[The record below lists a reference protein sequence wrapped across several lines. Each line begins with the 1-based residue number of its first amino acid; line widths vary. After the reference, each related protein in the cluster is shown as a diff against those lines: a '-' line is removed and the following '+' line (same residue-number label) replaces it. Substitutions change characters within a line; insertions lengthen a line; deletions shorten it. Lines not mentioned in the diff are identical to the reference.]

1 MDRCR
6 LAGQRMLT
14 SRPTIACIIAVL
26 FLTVVASVSMS
37 ASTARRAEAI
47 CTGAGSPQMVS
58 HYDGNGTLVAQEY
71 VTYPG
76 TTCNNDST
84 YQGAVLD
91 PITDGSCAYAYYV
104 EPLAYSALQ
113 GVSCTT
119 GAWSVYRYNDSIGTN
134 SVFVSVRPSYLPD
147 QWWLSSGY

>member
-1 MDRCR
+1 
-6 LAGQRMLT
+6 MLT
-14 SRPTIACIIAVL
+14 SRPSVACIIALLVL
-26 FLTVVASVSMS
+26 AATASVSVT
-37 ASTARRAEAI
+37 ASTARRADAI
-47 CTGAGSPQMVS
+47 CSGAGSPQLVS

-71 VTYPG
+71 VVYPG
-76 TTCNNDST
+76 TTCNNDYT

-113 GVSCTT
+113 GMSCTT
-119 GAWSVYRYNDSIGTN
+119 GAWSVYSYNDTIGGN

-147 QWWLSSGY
+147 DWKLSSGY